1 MQEINLISNAD
12 IRWPSARRA
21 IDSIHIGLHNIYC
34 EKMRI
39 VISIVTIIV
48 GPRLGLI
55 IVRFDELV

>member
-12 IRWPSARRA
+12 IRWLSARGA

-39 VISIVTIIV
+39 VSIVH
-48 GPRLGLI
+48 LYCQH
-55 IVRFDELV
+55 